1 MGEAPEGDVM
11 LRGNTSGGECPHRHP
26 VAGDPE
32 VTPDR
37 GRAAETADQVTD
49 CGVGDTARALSDTH
63 GVTFYYG

>member
-11 LRGNTSGGECPHRHP
+11 LRGNASGGERPHRDP
-26 VAGDPE
+26 IAGDAE

-37 GRAAETADQVTD
+37 SRAAETADQVTD
-49 CGVGDTARALSDTH
+49 RGVGDTARALSDTH